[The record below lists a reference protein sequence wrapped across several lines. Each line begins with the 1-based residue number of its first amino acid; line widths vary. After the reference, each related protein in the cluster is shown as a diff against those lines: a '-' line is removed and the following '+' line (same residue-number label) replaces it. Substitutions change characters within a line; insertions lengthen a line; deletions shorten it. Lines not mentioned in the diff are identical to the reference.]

1 MNVESAIQEPEQKPP
16 AATAPESPGDE
27 ATTGSAF
34 VKVLPTAI
42 LAVILLAGS
51 AVIRH
56 RMEAAVAASIDS
68 TRFSPFK
75 LSEIPGTLGP
85 WVGKDEELDPFIA
98 RKTGSTDYIMRRYTN
113 AQTGAVLE
121 LLMLYGPAADM
132 GYHKPDACYPGAGY
146 KLIGGGDLRPI
157 DFKQEKEVRNV
168 NLKHLVFQRGEG
180 GLADRQ
186 QVYYTWRYSDTYA
199 TEIGQPSVFGRL
211 PGMFKIQVARALAPS
226 ESADGR
232 ANAANPCEDFISRL
246 MPVFESRL
254 GGIKPT
260 TTAGTLPAEPVSPPA
275 KS

>member
-1 MNVESAIQEPEQKPP
+1 MNAESAIQEPEQNPP
-16 AATAPESPGDE
+16 AVAPESPADQ
-27 ATTGSAF
+27 AVARSAF

-42 LAVILLAGS
+42 VAMVLLAGS
-51 AVIRH
+51 AIIRLQ
-56 RMEAAVAASIDS
+56 MEAAVAASIDA

-75 LSEIPGTLGP
+75 LSEMPGTLGP

-157 DFKQEKEVRNV
+157 GFKQEKDARNV

-226 ESADGR
+226 ETADGR
-232 ANAANPCEDFISRL
+232 ANAANPCEDFLSRL

-254 GGIKPT
+254 GGNNPT
-260 TTAGTLPAEPVSPPA
+260 NSAGNSPAEPVSPPA

>member
-1 MNVESAIQEPEQKPP
+1 MNVESAIHAPEQNPP
-16 AATAPESPGDE
+16 AVAPESPGDE
-27 ATTGSAF
+27 AAPRSAF
-34 VKVLPTAI
+34 VKILPTAI
-42 LAVILLAGS
+42 IAIVLLVGS

-56 RMEAAVAASIDS
+56 QMEAAVAAKIDS

-113 AQTGAVLE
+113 SQTGAVLE

-157 DFKQEKEVRNV
+157 GFKQDKDGRNV

-211 PGMFKIQVARALAPS
+211 PGMFKIQVARALAPT

-246 MPVFESRL
+246 MPIFETKL
-254 GGIKPT
+254 GGNSLT
-260 TTAGTLPAEPVSPPA
+260 TTSAETISPPA
-275 KS
+275 KL